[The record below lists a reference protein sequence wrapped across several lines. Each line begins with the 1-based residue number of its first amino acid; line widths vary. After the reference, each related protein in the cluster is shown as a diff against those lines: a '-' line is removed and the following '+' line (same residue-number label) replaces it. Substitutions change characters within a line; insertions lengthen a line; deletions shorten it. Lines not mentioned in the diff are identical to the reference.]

1 MANSISAT
9 SNTLTATNATLATLA
24 TLKAGNAVLCPSF
37 SPFLLIG
44 HIYGKEGKQ

>member
-9 SNTLTATNATLATLA
+9 SNTFTATNA

>member
-1 MANSISAT
+1 MANSTSAT
-9 SNTLTATNATLATLA
+9 SNTLTATNATLA

>member
-9 SNTLTATNATLATLA
+9 SNTLTATNATLA

-44 HIYGKEGKQ
+44 HIYGKEDSL